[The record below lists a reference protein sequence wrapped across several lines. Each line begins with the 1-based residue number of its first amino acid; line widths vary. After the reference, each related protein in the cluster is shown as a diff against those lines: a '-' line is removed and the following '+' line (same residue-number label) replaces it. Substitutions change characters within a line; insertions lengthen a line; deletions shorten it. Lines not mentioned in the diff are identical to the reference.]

1 MKKYID
7 NFKRKSRFTT
17 DEEEA
22 RLEILAENSDPE
34 DCQAI
39 ISYGHERESKGFDT
53 GVLWSGICLAGSWV
67 GLKVL
72 NYFMN
77 RKNHD

>member
-1 MKKYID
+1 MKFID

-34 DCQAI
+34 DCQAM
-39 ISYGHERESKGFDT
+39 ISYGYEKEMQGFDK

-67 GLKVL
+67 GLKAL
-72 NYFMN
+72 NFFMN